1 MIKQQYFSSMIFVL
15 FVLLFVSLSTSLQ
28 QSNPLKQFNVTP
40 DSIYLNWTNN
50 YTSNITITINETFNN
65 ITIEILNS
73 TSVTENY
80 TQGNDQNYCT
90 NLYKLYVRDTYG
102 NYTNIIGPLNA
113 TNSSNI
119 TIIDNVGYNHLG
131 CKPGRYWI
139 EKFTIRNSTQ
149 TNETANITVYI
160 DIPIS
165 ITNNADIL
173 STGIG
178 RFYGQLPINST
189 TYQSFYFNTSLVP
202 NATGI
207 KINLTGWLSSQD
219 IDLFLF
225 DNSTTPILMMKSI
238 NKTHTVESLL
248 YNYLPSIEKT
258 WEIRVY
264 GNSTSAI
271 SYSGMMIFTT
281 LNVTNSSLNFSV
293 MNASELKQVE
303 ITLRNEGNLTLSNVA
318 ESKELYRIHKFGG
331 NGTRNFTFFVPDSS
345 IATKVKISLNWT
357 GSSNYSFNLY
367 NPSNSII
374 VSSANKYVYANVTG
388 VMQEEYNETTNI
400 STAGIWKVEV
410 KDNSAS
416 NDPYNLTV
424 FVHVNTTNWFRTNY
438 TTMTFNRTGNANY
451 TCPVQINFTV
461 QNNSMD
467 GLYEGYIQY
476 LDVNS
481 AGIKIPILINVTTPM
496 LVINNTLNFTTIT
509 IDENYGTN
517 LTRTL
522 NVYVNNTGSYG
533 LNVVITNSSNGTM
546 TCVPGT
552 GCSSGYAN
560 FSYNSITS
568 ISNRSSQTLNVNIT
582 YNSSMSPGLYSGW
595 ILFNAMNTSVT
606 LTSHPYETF
615 NLTLRLNLTNLLDV
629 RVQEVKST
637 DGDTWTLNSSVE
649 NATAEFKIY
658 YVNGTAIES
667 QNSLNT
673 SNFTV
678 WLTHVNVT
686 SYRIPTSGGLSIY
699 NGTNP
704 IYNGIDPFYRI
715 NFTVPA
721 NIPGGQY
728 SVHVMANYT
737 KNPSYGGEGSNQ
749 TLIINNTG
757 LKLTALTTT
766 SFSFYEGE
774 SAEYLNISVINYGPI
789 NPGGSI
795 TMDDWTNAT
804 ITAYWANDSCISG
817 QNERSFT
824 FTASDPDGTIGA
836 NGTETC
842 VFSWKIQ
849 PASSVSSDTEV
860 SNLKILATDANFSG
874 IENIYILV
882 QDNTTTTTTVPSS
895 SSSSSS
901 SSTSNAS
908 SKVSGTTD
916 YLNIVDYPSSIS
928 IEQGGSKKV
937 GITVNNTN
945 KTLTQNMIVSVIDIN
960 SSWYSVNPSTAV
972 KLKRGASY
980 TFEVTFNIP
989 NNASIGDYSAKFNA
1003 TSVYINPT
1011 KPDVSFIYDTVLKSF
1026 TLKVTPGEALKSE
1039 INTKLSQYK
1048 NDMNSLDE
1056 QINQSKNKNYNT
1068 SEVESLLDQLSTKI
1082 SQANSYVSNG
1092 DYSSAY
1098 NLLDGIASLINQ
1110 TESALI
1116 NLNPITGQVGEVEG
1130 DWWSWGKWVVIVV
1143 VVIVSFVLGYML
1155 WPTKPGETKPTPKT
1169 IVEGVVEG
1177 KKDKITETF
1186 AKLKERWKEI
1196 REKRKES

>member
-1 MIKQQYFSSMIFVL
+1 
-15 FVLLFVSLSTSLQ
+15 
-28 QSNPLKQFNVTP
+28 
-40 DSIYLNWTNN
+40 
-50 YTSNITITINETFNN
+50 
-65 ITIEILNS
+65 
-73 TSVTENY
+73 
-80 TQGNDQNYCT
+80 
-90 NLYKLYVRDTYG
+90 
-102 NYTNIIGPLNA
+102 
-113 TNSSNI
+113 
-119 TIIDNVGYNHLG
+119 
-131 CKPGRYWI
+131 
-139 EKFTIRNSTQ
+139 
-149 TNETANITVYI
+149 
-160 DIPIS
+160 
-165 ITNNADIL
+165 
-173 STGIG
+173 
-178 RFYGQLPINST
+178 
-189 TYQSFYFNTSLVP
+189 
-202 NATGI
+202 
-207 KINLTGWLSSQD
+207 
-219 IDLFLF
+219 
-225 DNSTTPILMMKSI
+225 
-238 NKTHTVESLL
+238 
-248 YNYLPSIEKT
+248 
-258 WEIRVY
+258 
-264 GNSTSAI
+264 
-271 SYSGMMIFTT
+271 
-281 LNVTNSSLNFSV
+281 
-293 MNASELKQVE
+293 
-303 ITLRNEGNLTLSNVA
+303 
-318 ESKELYRIHKFGG
+318 
-331 NGTRNFTFFVPDSS
+331 
-345 IATKVKISLNWT
+345 
-357 GSSNYSFNLY
+357 
-367 NPSNSII
+367 
-374 VSSANKYVYANVTG
+374 
-388 VMQEEYNETTNI
+388 
-400 STAGIWKVEV
+400 
-410 KDNSAS
+410 
-416 NDPYNLTV
+416 
-424 FVHVNTTNWFRTNY
+424 
-438 TTMTFNRTGNANY
+438 
-451 TCPVQINFTV
+451 
-461 QNNSMD
+461 
-467 GLYEGYIQY
+467 
-476 LDVNS
+476 
-481 AGIKIPILINVTTPM
+481 
-496 LVINNTLNFTTIT
+496 
-509 IDENYGTN
+509 
-517 LTRTL
+517 
-522 NVYVNNTGSYG
+522 
-533 LNVVITNSSNGTM
+533 
-546 TCVPGT
+546 
-552 GCSSGYAN
+552 
-560 FSYNSITS
+560 
-568 ISNRSSQTLNVNIT
+568 
-582 YNSSMSPGLYSGW
+582 
-595 ILFNAMNTSVT
+595 MNTSVT